1 MMSSGPHPSV
11 PLTQAQIAQQQ
22 QAQAHASE
30 LAKRRSR
37 KPTDKNIPGGVED
50 CIIDP
55 DGVKRYVELREIE
68 RLIDATITRKRL
80 DVLDDAKRSSK
91 VAICPALHCL
101 LPLLCSLT
109 DNILSCEKRCE
120 SGLATLPKTRFGREK
135 VSMQTLLTLL
145 RLWRHL
151 TA

>member
-37 KPTDKNIPGGVED
+37 KPTDKNLPDGVED
-50 CIIDP
+50 SIVDP
-55 DGVKRYVELREIE
+55 EGVQRYRDLRDVER
-68 RLIDATITRKRL
+68 RLDSTMTRKRL
-80 DVLDDAKRSSK
+80 DVVDSATRNTK
-91 VAICPALHCL
+91 VGIHALADPSAL
-101 LPLLCSLT
+101 LTCHVQSY
-109 DNILSCEKRCE
+109 RRRFA
-120 SGLATLPKTRFGREK
+120 SGSATLLKTKSGKE
-135 VSMQTLLTLL
+135 
-145 RLWRHL
+145 

>member
-1 MMSSGPHPSV
+1 MSSGPHPSV

-37 KPTDKNIPGGVED
+37 KPTDKNIPDGVED

-91 VAICPALHCL
+91 VAIFPDLRCL
-101 LPLLCSLT
+101 FRTLCSLT
-109 DNILSCEKRCE
+109 DTFLVAENAANLD
-120 SGLATLPKTRFGREK
+120 
-135 VSMQTLLTLL
+135 
-145 RLWRHL
+145 
-151 TA
+151 

>member
-22 QAQAHASE
+22 QAQAHANE

-37 KPTDKNIPGGVED
+37 KPTDKNIPDGVED

-55 DGVKRYVELREIE
+55 DSVKRYVELRDIE
-68 RLIDATITRKRL
+68 RQIDATITRKRL

-91 VAICPALHCL
+91 VALS
-101 LPLLCSLT
+101 PLSACFKLCGSIA
-109 DNILSCEKRCE
+109 D
-120 SGLATLPKTRFGREK
+120 GFFFFFLAAENASNLDQQYRRRSDLAGE
-135 VSMQTLLTLL
+135 
-145 RLWRHL
+145 
-151 TA
+151 